1 MSTQTQS
8 LFDSLN
14 KLVQPIDG
22 QEKAA
27 AEKAAETPT
36 PDDPGGYQGATTHAT
51 KDVDNRGQE
60 ASEGSRG
67 SEHTADVNKDQ
78 GAPGVNQASDAKPG
92 QQDDVQLNI
101 GTNQSATGEDP
112 GTEDDYKGGK
122 DDPGSS
128 HPARTDNDSLDG
140 HKYASLSLQD
150 SLSVHTKLA
159 NSILA
164 DLATGQGNQLTEQ
177 PAPAATKEA
186 ADAAPAA
193 DTNEI
198 TETSQL
204 IEKAAAAVAEGGNEE
219 VDADLA
225 AGYQLAAQLGIEKQA
240 AQELVGNEIAAVL
253 EDARL
258 DAELLGNYLTGFNKQ
273 AADAADGEDH
283 DEAGDVTSGASEAE
297 GAGGETPGESEA
309 APAEGAP
316 AGGGEEDLGGGG
328 DLGGLIGGGEAAPA
342 IGEDPMAGGDPLAEG
357 GGDPLAGASQEEI
370 LMQLVAALE
379 ELGIP
384 LEELAGAG
392 APAEAPLEGGGLEG
406 APAGLAGPDA
416 NMPPMEGG
424 APAPPEMTEGMKIAQ
439 AVQDFKRQG
448 KYEQK
453 AAEDGTTERQLRN
466 HLKSH
471 IQEMMAYG
479 K

>member
-1 MSTQTQS
+1 MSNQKAS
-8 LFDSLN
+8 LFESLN
-14 KLVQPIDG
+14 ALVQPIDGG

-36 PDDPGGYQGATTHAT
+36 PDDPGGYQGPTTHAT

-67 SEHTADVNKDQ
+67 SEHTSDVNKDQ
-78 GAPGVNQASDAKPG
+78 GAPGVNQAADAKPG

-122 DDPGSS
+122 DDPGST

-140 HKYASLSLQD
+140 HKYASLSLTD
-150 SLSVHTKLA
+150 ALAAHTKLA
-159 NSILA
+159 NDILA
-164 DLATGQGNQLTEQ
+164 DLATGQGKNLTEGK
-177 PAPAATKEA
+177 PAEKEA
-186 ADAAPAA
+186 AATPAPSA
-193 DTNEI
+193 DTSEV

-204 IEKAAAAVAEGGNEE
+204 IEKAAAAVAQGESEE
-219 VDADLA
+219 VDADMQ
-225 AGYQLAAQLGIEKQA
+225 AGYQLAAQLGLEKQA
-240 AQELVGNEIAAVL
+240 AQELVASEVSAVL

-258 DAELLGNYLTGFNKQ
+258 DAELLGNYLTSYKQ
-273 AADAADGEDH
+273 AADMADGEDH
-283 DEAGDVTSGASEAE
+283 DAAGDETSGASDAE

-309 APAEGAP
+309 APAAGGDP
-316 AGGGEEDLGGGG
+316 AGGGEEDLGGLG
-328 DLGGLIGGGEAAPA
+328 DAIGGGEDPAGMMGGAPV
-342 IGEDPMAGGDPLAEG
+342 GEDPMG
-357 GGDPLAGASQEEI
+357 GGDPLGGASQEEI

-392 APAEAPLEGGGLEG
+392 APAEDPLAGGGLEGGGLEG
-406 APAGLAGPDA
+406 APAGPDA

-424 APAPPEMTEGMKIAQ
+424 APAPTAMTEGMKLAS
-439 AVQDFKRQG
+439 AAQDFKRRG
-448 KYEQK
+448 MYEQK
-453 AAEDGTTERQLRN
+453 AAEDGSPERKLRN
-466 HLKSH
+466 HLKSYV
-471 IQEMMAYG
+471 QEMMAYG